1 MTFSQRIT
9 CMLICLLMG
18 SISFVYAFT
27 SLFSALFSPTKFIL
41 PYVFS
46 NIMFFTMVGF
56 FRGFKTYYRSL
67 FTRQRRRYTTLFLG
81 STVFTVFSCYFI
93 RFYLL
98 NLVLIFAQMISFCV
112 FAVTFL

>member
-1 MTFSQRIT
+1 MGMSKLRKMINDARDTNIEIPTRESLFKNTPSFDFGTLGMTFSQRIT

-56 FRGFKTYYRSL
+56 FRGFKTY
-67 FTRQRRRYTTLFLG
+67 
-81 STVFTVFSCYFI
+81 
-93 RFYLL
+93 
-98 NLVLIFAQMISFCV
+98 
-112 FAVTFL
+112 